1 MDILFTKIVGSYG
14 YTPQVFYDLL
24 FKQAEMIIK
33 GRREQEENEF
43 YLMQIACTNAI
54 GTCFGGKKF
63 KAIQPFKQQEEKK
76 STANKKTREQ
86 LLDELQQIKDKFRK

>member
-1 MDILFTKIVGSYG
+1 MDILFTKIVGGYG
-14 YTPQVFYDLL
+14 YSPNIFYDLL

-33 GRREQEENEF
+33 GRKEQEEQDF
-43 YLMQIACTNAI
+43 TLMQIACTNAI
-54 GTCFGGKKF
+54 GTCFGGEKF
-63 KAIQPFKQQEEKK
+63 KAIQPFKQEEKK